1 MKTVK
6 LNTSILLEGK
16 RDAQAAGTVH
26 ALEDAQADGLI
37 AQGYAKLHK
46 IEGEGEGEQK
56 TEGEGEGEQKTEQ
69 KKGGK

>member
-16 RDAQAAGTVH
+16 RDVQAAGTVH
-26 ALEDAQADGLI
+26 TLEDAQADGLI

-46 IEGEGEGEQK
+46 TEAKPEGEGEGE
-56 TEGEGEGEQKTEQ
+56 GDGEQKTEQ